1 MDTKE
6 TDIFYKSYPKETVV
20 LKEFLYRAINYQFR
34 KFHESDIHYS
44 GCQWPPSGPEGLKH

>member
-20 LKEFLYRAINYQFR
+20 LKEFLYRAIN
-34 KFHESDIHYS
+34 
-44 GCQWPPSGPEGLKH
+44 